1 MQRKFKANLKI
12 KIFSFM
18 FAFIMWIYV
27 MSEVDPIVI
36 RSFESIPIESIVNID
51 EIRDDGLTF
60 AYGQNFNAKIDFRAK
75 RSTLNE
81 YIRNGVKPK
90 GEIYDPTIG
99 TNTMTIVLDTPRE
112 IEYSVVP
119 EKIEVIL
126 EKSLVS
132 LKDVYLETEGELQNG
147 YVVRE
152 IIPNRN
158 KLYVEGPQSQVE
170 KVNNLLSKIKLE
182 NQNSDF
188 SSKVNLIPVDSKG
201 HVVEGV
207 TVRDANIIVDVSVDK
222 IKSVPIELVFVN
234 SENKVIKNSSFESEI
249 KMIEIQGRE
258 SLVNKIESIKTKPI
272 KISNF
277 NITDGLLYPLE
288 NIEGLKLSDNKIK
301 VVPLDDKII
310 QYDLSIPKEDVKFL
324 GTYEVENLKEKLPES
339 LEIKLFAGQ
348 EYKDLIESKKITLFI
363 DNYSQKEEYKLSYK
377 IDVPIASIKVT
388 PDVIN
393 LPKNN

>member
-18 FAFIMWIYV
+18 FAFVMWIYV

-60 AYGQNFNAKIDFRAK
+60 AYGQSFNAKIDFRAK

-90 GEIYDPTIG
+90 GEIYDPQIG
-99 TNTMTIVLDTPRE
+99 TNTMKIVLDTPRE
-112 IEYSVVP
+112 IEYSIVPDSLEVV
-119 EKIEVIL
+119 L
-126 EKSLVS
+126 EKSVVS
-132 LKDVYLETEGELQNG
+132 LKDVALETEGELQKG
-147 YVVRE
+147 YVVSN
-152 IIPNRN
+152 IIPNRS

-170 KVNNLLSKIKLE
+170 KVDNLLAKIKLE
-182 NQNSDF
+182 TQNKDF

-207 TVRDANIIVDVSVDK
+207 TVRDANIIVDIAVKK
-222 IKSVPIELVFVN
+222 IKSVPVELVFVN
-234 SENKVIKNSSFESEI
+234 SENKVVENSSFESEM
-249 KMIEIQGRE
+249 KMIDIQGSE
-258 SLVNKIESIKTKPI
+258 NLVNKIESIKTKPI

-277 NITDGLLYPLE
+277 NSADGLLYPLE
-288 NIEGLKLSDNKIK
+288 NIEGLVLSENKVK
-301 VVPLDDKII
+301 VIPIDDKIV
-310 QYDLSIPKEDVKFL
+310 QYDLSISKENVKFL
-324 GTYEVENLKEKLPES
+324 GNYEVEKLKESIPETI
-339 LEIKLFAGQ
+339 EVKLFAGQ
-348 EYKDLIESKKITLFI
+348 EYKDLIDNKKITLFI
-363 DNYSQKEEYKLSYK
+363 DNYSSKEEYKLSYK
-377 IDVPIASIKVT
+377 IDFPIVSIKVT

-393 LPKNN
+393 LQKNN